1 MNEANFPEDTGWGER
16 DAKINR
22 GNRGMIIAF
31 LLLLVVGAVV
41 GVFWYKDKMAYEKWD
56 KELKAALKLPDGEF
70 ETKLRGILEQCNRKD
85 ILAQAAFELGEAKD
99 KGAVSALA
107 KTVAKGGAPGREAAK
122 ALAKI
127 GGKEAEGHTEPIFQQ
142 MNKAEGL
149 ARAEYAWSMCMLG
162 DARGFGPLLEAV
174 GSRVVTAKSLPE
186 FDPDVIVRIGT
197 TDKLIEMGASP
208 DPMFRMYAA
217 MELGFR
223 TDKDV
228 VPPLLQLIKDKNLD
242 VAEAAAISLGR
253 TTDKRAGPAL
263 LQTMQEKEQLRDSIL
278 GAISQSVGA
287 PGLATIYGSI
297 ENDAPFKYK
306 IIGKLKNLRDP
317 RSKDLLFSILNE
329 EFPGSDDE
337 AVKQADQIH
346 NQALWTL
353 EELGDPRIA
362 EAMFA
367 KANWEPATEE
377 QIPDAA
383 TRYRQNDLSRKIANG
398 AVTWFGKVKP
408 EGTAGYLQ
416 KIYDVNQPYSNTPEC
431 AQRVKVDIGP
441 LMDAMGRSGDKKF
454 CSIVSPFLDKDEGFY
469 FQAASHA
476 MARLDCPGALETFK
490 KRMMM
495 TAQERKEGAFAA
507 LLETRNWQ
515 MENRLQERRNSIMA
529 LKFLGS
535 SAAADNLMA
544 IVLDPKDDQE
554 LRREAAASLVYCADE
569 GIMGTILQKIKDENI
584 DIVPRAALI
593 QGLWLNPS
601 ETATNAMMEI
611 LEGQGNFELVKPA
624 AIAVGEAA
632 NPTLEA
638 RLNKLL
644 DHPDEQRQRAAVLAI
659 LLGGNMERVDRIIDL
674 LKGQENKLVIREWY
688 QSHELFLS
696 REIFE
701 SKRIYKRLVNA
712 KVLSDQTAHT
722 GEEILWPWKHLTKRM
737 KTGWEDGPGGL
748 SALEIREHL
757 AETVRTDKDYGQL
770 AGKILSGLNER
781 GYLLAL
787 QSEKGPQSL
796 IARNILREMNI
807 KSQ

>member
-1 MNEANFPEDTGWGER
+1 MNELNQSGWDEP
-16 DAKINR
+16 DARITR
-22 GNRGMIIAF
+22 GNRGMIVAF
-31 LLLLVVGAVV
+31 LLLLIVGAVV
-41 GVFWYKDKMAYEKWD
+41 GVFWYKDKLAYEKWD

-70 ETKLRGILEQCNRKD
+70 EAKLRDILANSNRKD

-99 KGAVSALA
+99 EGAVPVLA
-107 KTVAKGGAPGREAAK
+107 KTINIGGVPAREAAK

-127 GGKEAEGHTEPIFQQ
+127 GNDEAKSHTDPIFQQ
-142 MNKAEGL
+142 LQKAEGL
-149 ARAEYAWSMCMLG
+149 ARAEYAWAMCMLG

-197 TDKLIEMGASP
+197 TDKLIEMAASP

-217 MELGFR
+217 MELGYR
-223 TDKDV
+223 TDQDV
-228 VPPLLQLIKDKNLD
+228 VPPLLQLVRDKNLD

-263 LQTMQEKEQLRDSIL
+263 LQTMKEKEQLRDSIL
-278 GAISQSVGA
+278 GAITQSVGS
-287 PGLATIYGSI
+287 PGLETIYASI
-297 ENDAPFKYK
+297 QNDPDFKYK
-306 IIGKLKNLRDP
+306 IIGKLKALRDP

-329 EFPGSDDE
+329 EFPGSDKE
-337 AVKQADQIH
+337 AVKQADQIR
-346 NQALWTL
+346 NQALWIL

-362 EAMFA
+362 EAMFE

-383 TRYRQNDLSRKIANG
+383 TRYRENDLSRKIANG
-398 AVTWFGKVKP
+398 TVTWFGKVRP
-408 EGTAGYLQ
+408 EGASDYLM
-416 KIYDVNQPYSNTPEC
+416 KIYDTNQPYSNTPEC

-441 LMDAMGRSGDKKF
+441 LMDAMGRTGDKKF
-454 CSIVSPFLDKDEGFY
+454 CPLITPFLDKDEGFY

-476 MARLDCPGALETFK
+476 IARLNCPGALDTFK

-495 TAQERKEGAFAA
+495 TAAERKEGSFAA

-535 SAAADNLMA
+535 PSAADNLMQ
-544 IVLDPKDDQE
+544 ILLDPKDDQE
-554 LRREAAASLVYCADE
+554 LRKEAASSLVYCADE
-569 GIMGTILQKIKDENI
+569 STMNTILQKIKDDSI
-584 DIVPRAALI
+584 DIVARAALI

-601 ETATNAMMEI
+601 ETAIGAMMEI

-632 NPTLEA
+632 NPALEA

-644 DHPDEQRQRAAVLAI
+644 DHADEQRQRAAVLAI
-659 LLGGNMERVDRIIDL
+659 LLGGNMEQVDKIIEL

-688 QSHELFLS
+688 ESHDLFLS
-696 REIFE
+696 REIFD
-701 SKRIYKRLVNA
+701 SKRIYKRLINA
-712 KVLSDQTAHT
+712 QTLADKT
-722 GEEILWPWKHLTKRM
+722 ERTEEEILWPWKHLMQRM
-737 KTGWEDGPGGL
+737 KNGWEDGPGGL
-748 SALEIREHL
+748 SALDIRELL
-757 AETVRTDKDYGQL
+757 AETVRSDKQYAEL

-796 IARNILREMNI
+796 IARNILRQMNI